1 MSDINN
7 NNDIIREGMLLD
19 TSPFEDDMETGTFGL
34 PLKTHHDSKPNFC
47 ELEENINGWAS
58 LPGSR
63 SITPININ
71 NHNADHIMSTRPK
84 RVRFHTHHLANASLM
99 DETGSSSNNLMEES
113 RSSSNGLMDD
123 ARYSCNSSHISLASR
138 RSQSAMSTTSSF
150 SILQPKQ
157 HSKRSV
163 EQLLFTASE
172 LNAYVEKNKDN
183 IKPFHTQVMNNDSF
197 YNSMSNLSS
206 PIMDTKNNELVS
218 KFSLMDLEDDSEE
231 DDTLDYNRFITTSPV
246 NDFLSRSRSP
256 INLDLSLNDEN
267 DDEAHSK
274 KYNFET
280 DIDIDDETLGKA
292 ILQRV
297 QLQQTTYCQNSC
309 HLLECTCF
317 PLLNDNLISSTDLI
331 PHTIEE
337 SINNF
342 IETITIIL
350 KLSKNEDNQELL
362 PREHRKFLMKTTP
375 SLSFQDFIK
384 RIQSKCELNPTIYL
398 CATYLLQ
405 CLFLCKEE
413 STNEEGNAPPCL
425 KLKRDMTSNG
435 VHRLII
441 ALIRISCKILEDQLY
456 SHEYMSKV
464 CGVSKRLLTQL
475 EASLMTCLKNQ
486 NLLITIKKLNASLA
500 ILSEMRSICPE

>member
-1 MSDINN
+1 MDY
-7 NNDIIREGMLLD
+7 
-19 TSPFEDDMETGTFGL
+19 
-34 PLKTHHDSKPNFC
+34 
-47 ELEENINGWAS
+47 
-58 LPGSR
+58 
-63 SITPININ
+63 
-71 NHNADHIMSTRPK
+71 TR
-84 RVRFHTHHLANASLM
+84 
-99 DETGSSSNNLMEES
+99 SSNN
-113 RSSSNGLMDD
+113 
-123 ARYSCNSSHISLASR
+123 NSHVSLASR
-138 RSQSAMSTTSSF
+138 RSISAMSTTSSF
-150 SILQPKQ
+150 SMSQPKN

-183 IKPFHTQVMNNDSF
+183 MKPFHTQVMNNDSF

-206 PIMDTKNNELVS
+206 PILDTQNNEFVS
-218 KFSLMDLEDDSEE
+218 KFTLTGLEDDSED
-231 DDTLDYNRFITTSPV
+231 DDTLDYNRLITTSPV
-246 NDFLSRSRSP
+246 NDILYRSRSP
-256 INLDLSLNDEN
+256 INLDLSFNDEAEAEVDG
-267 DDEAHSK
+267 DDVDTHQQ

-280 DIDIDDETLGKA
+280 DVDIDDETLGKI

-297 QLQQTTYCQNSC
+297 QIQQEAIDCHETC

-317 PLLNDNLISSTDLI
+317 PLLNDSLISSTDLI

-337 SINNF
+337 AINNF

-350 KLSKNEDNQELL
+350 KLSKDEADLESL

-384 RIQSKCELNPTIYL
+384 RIQTKCELNPTIYL

-413 STNEEGNAPPCL
+413 YTTNKEGNDPPCL
-425 KLKRDMTSNG
+425 KLKRDMTNNG

-441 ALIRISCKILEDQLY
+441 ALVRISCKILEDQHY

-486 NLLITIKKLNASLA
+486 NMLITIKKLNASLA
-500 ILSEMRSICPE
+500 ILSEMRSICPG